1 MPLLNVNR
9 CKHEYSSRKEGQLP
23 SSTGYWIL
31 NNNAIKNIKADKY
44 VSTLIV
50 IVIVMIIL
58 IILMVIMMIVN
69 IPKRLEI
76 AGTDIILFI
85 IIGKEFIEVMV
96 LK

>member
-1 MPLLNVNR
+1 
-9 CKHEYSSRKEGQLP
+9 
-23 SSTGYWIL
+23 
-31 NNNAIKNIKADKY
+31 
-44 VSTLIV
+44 
-50 IVIVMIIL
+50 
-58 IILMVIMMIVN
+58 MMIVN